1 MIIVID
7 HEDSFTYNLVHYFR
21 RFDEQV
27 AVYQSGAITL
37 EAIRQLD
44 PDLVVLSPGPGRPPA
59 DGTARA
65 VLRELSDAF
74 PVLGVCLGHQVIVEH
89 FGGRVIKG
97 DQPVHGKVFE
107 ITHEGSGLF
116 AGISTPTPVARYHS
130 LVAERASLPEAL
142 LVTAQTNEGEVMGV
156 RHKELPVNGI
166 QFHPESIATEEGF
179 TMLKNAYEQA
189 KAWKRRERNDGT
201 AVDL

>member
-7 HEDSFTYNLVHYFR
+7 HEDSFTYNLVHYFQ
-21 RFDEQV
+21 RFDEHV
-27 AVYQSGAITL
+27 AVYQSGAITT
-37 EAIRQLD
+37 EEIRQLD
-44 PDLVVLSPGPGRPPA
+44 PELIVLSPGPGHPPA

-65 VLRELSDAF
+65 VLRELCGTF

-89 FGGRVIKG
+89 FGGRVVKG

-107 ITHEGSGLF
+107 IMHERSGLF

-130 LVAERASLPEAL
+130 LVAERALLPDVL
-142 LVTAQTNEGEVMGV
+142 HVTAQTSEGEVMGI
-156 RHKELPVNGI
+156 RHKELPVTGI
-166 QFHPESIATEEGF
+166 QFHPESIATAEGF
-179 TMLKNAYEQA
+179 VMLQNAYEQA

-201 AVDL
+201 TVNF